1 MPTSAYNKDC
11 IVSERGR
18 YSAPE
23 ACLFP
28 SHDSGSCRPR
38 GAHSGHGRR
47 GGAST
52 VMRVACWLP
61 LSDKQH
67 PSHQPLEL
75 PLLVCLGVL
84 TLLCHCLLSLLPRLV
99 VSFEVGLFCS
109 LNCPL
114 LWNTLTQRR
123 YGRPSAGT
131 GIQLAPVLSLVTYST
146 PRGSAGPLPFFEGV
160 L

>member
-11 IVSERGR
+11 IVSEKGR

-28 SHDSGSCRPR
+28 SHDSGSCRPS
-38 GAHSGHGRR
+38 GAHSGHWGGGR
-47 GGAST
+47 A
-52 VMRVACWLP
+52 
-61 LSDKQH
+61 
-67 PSHQPLEL
+67 
-75 PLLVCLGVL
+75 
-84 TLLCHCLLSLLPRLV
+84 LLCEWLADFPYLTSSTRPTSPSSSLSLSVLVSSPCFVTVCCPLLPRLI

-109 LNCPL
+109 LDCPL

-123 YGRPSAGT
+123 YRRPSAGT
-131 GIQLAPVLSLVTYST
+131 GIRLAPVLSLVTYST
-146 PRGSAGPLPFFEGV
+146 PRGSAGPLPFFVGV

>member
-1 MPTSAYNKDC
+1 MPTSAYNNDC
-11 IVSERGR
+11 TVSERER

-28 SHDSGSCRPR
+28 SHDSGSCRPS
-38 GAHSGHGRR
+38 GAHLGHG
-47 GGAST
+47 GGT

-61 LSDKQH
+61 LSDEQH

-75 PLLVCLGVL
+75 PLLVCLGVSSPCYV
-84 TLLCHCLLSLLPRLV
+84 TVCCPLLARLI

-109 LNCPL
+109 LDCPL

-123 YGRPSAGT
+123 YRRPSAGT
-131 GIQLAPVLSLVTYST
+131 GIRLAPVLSLVTYST
-146 PRGSAGPLPFFEGV
+146 PRGSAGPLPFVGV